1 LQRPHYAEDVLSF
14 HTLSPDMSR
23 EELLGEVVAAEE
35 ATRALLDR
43 AARLARDP
51 EEKALFERLAR
62 REEESLREL
71 VREEERLDA
80 EAFVQR
86 AIGC

>member
-1 LQRPHYAEDVLSF
+1 
-14 HTLSPDMSR
+14 MSR
-23 EELLGEVVAAEE
+23 EELLGEVVSAEE

-71 VREEERLDA
+71 AREEERLDA